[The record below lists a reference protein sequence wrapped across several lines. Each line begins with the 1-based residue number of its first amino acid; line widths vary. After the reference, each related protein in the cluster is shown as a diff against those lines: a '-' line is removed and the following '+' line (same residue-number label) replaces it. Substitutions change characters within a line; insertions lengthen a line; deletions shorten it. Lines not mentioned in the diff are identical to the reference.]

1 MEASAAAK
9 PEVFS
14 RKASGLSRVMSPW
27 SAFIYNFLTMGVIFP
42 WTFVWAPEAFP
53 GVAVWMACLF
63 ATLLELPIALAYV
76 WMATA
81 MPRSGGDYVF
91 QSRVLGGAIGFPVVM
106 SGFVI
111 WILQWV
117 ALAGW
122 LFATLG
128 LAPLFLGLGVHYNSA
143 GLINAG
149 IWAESHSGVVITSII
164 GAALMAIL
172 LVTGFKN
179 YVRLQYFMFAG
190 TGILVVIMLAQFLRT
205 DPAHFAVAI
214 NHFNGIVDKNPAY
227 YTWLQHDVSGAGF
240 NIAPKF
246 ALGATLLAAPIAWTS
261 TQWATYSVEQGG
273 EIKGARVFKNQM
285 FIIVGS
291 LIAVG
296 VVLALIAWTEQRA
309 VGTGFFNAASA
320 SYYGGFTKSGTGIGS
335 VLPFPGMF
343 AIIISPNPIIT
354 VLAAGSFMLAS
365 LQITCNCYIG
375 VTRIMVGMSLDRT
388 LPAWFSKVS
397 PRFRTPVNA
406 HLIYFLLGVG
416 AIIGYSYV
424 TKWYTVTLG
433 VTFACGYVF
442 VLSCLAAALLPYRAK
457 ALYEASPGAKYKL
470 AGIPLV
476 TIFGVIGFIFG
487 AAAVVAFLVK
497 KGYGLTGTSPYLTYA
512 IVAGIFVFSLVV
524 YWIGRIYQKGKGI
537 DVSYA
542 FLEVP
547 PE

>member
-1 MEASAAAK
+1 MEATVAK

-53 GVAVWMACLF
+53 GVAVWAACLF

-111 WILQWV
+111 WILEWV

-122 LFATLG
+122 LLATLG
-128 LAPLFLGLGVHYNSA
+128 LAPLFLGLGVHYHSS
-143 GLINAG
+143 GLISAG
-149 IWAESHSGVVITSII
+149 IWAEGHQGVVIISII
-164 GAALMAIL
+164 GAAAMAIL

-179 YVRLQYFMFAG
+179 YVRLQYAMFAA
-190 TGILVVIMLAQFLRT
+190 TGILVVIMLVQFLRT
-205 DPAHFAVAI
+205 SPAAFAVAI
-214 NHFNGIVDKNPAY
+214 NHFNGIVDKNPHY
-227 YTWLQHDVSGAGF
+227 YTWLQHDVSAKGGY
-240 NIAPKF
+240 NIFPKF

-296 VVLALIAWTEQRA
+296 IVLALIAWTEKHA

-320 SYYGGFTKSGTGIGS
+320 SYYGGIERLWHRYRQRVAVPRHVRHHHLAQPDHHRPRGGELHAGLDADPLQLLHRHDPRHGWHVARPYPAGL
-335 VLPFPGMF
+335 VLQGQFALPHAVERPPHLLPPGLCRDLGLQLRGQVVNDH
-343 AIIISPNPIIT
+343 ARRHLRLRLR
-354 VLAAGSFMLAS
+354 VRGQRAG
-365 LQITCNCYIG
+365 
-375 VTRIMVGMSLDRT
+375 
-388 LPAWFSKVS
+388 
-397 PRFRTPVNA
+397 
-406 HLIYFLLGVG
+406 
-416 AIIGYSYV
+416 
-424 TKWYTVTLG
+424 
-433 VTFACGYVF
+433 CG
-442 VLSCLAAALLPYRAK
+442 AAALPGQG
-457 ALYEASPGAKYKL
+457 AL
-470 AGIPLV
+470 
-476 TIFGVIGFIFG
+476 
-487 AAAVVAFLVK
+487 
-497 KGYGLTGTSPYLTYA
+497 
-512 IVAGIFVFSLVV
+512 
-524 YWIGRIYQKGKGI
+524 
-537 DVSYA
+537 
-542 FLEVP
+542 
-547 PE
+547 

>member
-1 MEASAAAK
+1 MAATVAK

-27 SAFIYNFLTMGVIFP
+27 SAFMYNFLTMGVIFP

-53 GVAVWMACLF
+53 GCSVWAACLF

-91 QSRVLGGAIGFPVVM
+91 QSRVLGGAIGFPIVM

-122 LFATLG
+122 LFANLG
-128 LAPLFLGLGVHYNSA
+128 LAPLFLGLGVHYNSS

-149 IWAESHSGVVITSII
+149 IWAEGHQGVVVTSII
-164 GAALMAIL
+164 GAAVMALL

-179 YVRLQYFMFAG
+179 YVRLQYFMFAA
-190 TGILVVIMLAQFLRT
+190 TGILVVIMLVQFLRT
-205 DPAHFAVAI
+205 SPADFAVAI
-214 NHFNGIVDKNPAY
+214 NHFNGVVDKNPHY
-227 YTWLQHDVSGAGF
+227 YTWLQHDVSAGGF
-240 NIAPKF
+240 NLAPKF

-296 VVLALIAWTEQRA
+296 VVLAIIAAAEQHA

-320 SYYGGFTKSGTGIGS
+320 SYYGGVSASGNGIGS

-354 VLAAGSFMLAS
+354 VLAAVSFMLAS

-375 VTRIMVGMSLDRT
+375 CTRIMVGMSLDRT
-388 LPAWFSKVS
+388 LPAWFSKVNA
-397 PRFRTPVNA
+397 RFRTPVNA
-406 HLIYFLLGVG
+406 HLAYFLLGCV
-416 AIIGYSYV
+416 AIWGYSYV
-424 TKWYTVTLG
+424 TKWYTITLG

-442 VLSCLAAALLPYRAK
+442 VMSALSAALMPYRAK
-457 ALYEASPGAKYKL
+457 ALYEASPGAHYKL

-476 TIFGVIGFIFG
+476 TIFGLIGALAG
-487 AAAVVAFLVK
+487 AGAVVAFLVE
-497 KGYGLTGTSPYLTYA
+497 KGYGLTGTSPVLTYA
-512 IVAGIFVFSLVV
+512 IVAGIFVFALVI
-524 YWIGRIYQKGKGI
+524 YWIGRIYQRGKGI
-537 DVSYA
+537 DISYA